1 VSRARIDTRVAA
13 AEGFNIVHFSHPH
26 SHARHDESDKNP
38 HQVMCIVEIGSFHEA
53 TSEKRERRVSGARKN
68 RERRVKK
75 VCWTRS
81 VQARSFIRLV
91 DLRSALTREGDFTS
105 RIA

>member
-1 VSRARIDTRVAA
+1 LSISLILIRT
-13 AEGFNIVHFSHPH
+13 
-26 SHARHDESDKNP
+26 
-38 HQVMCIVEIGSFHEA
+38 QEIGSFHEA

-81 VQARSFIRLV
+81 IQARSFIRLV